1 MHSILAQCTQEI
13 GDRAISAERR
23 IRALEAAE
31 EKAELRRKAESP
43 VTKDSLPVPATPTTP
58 SVERMIANLTSH
70 IESTTPC
77 PLLQSFCA
85 VVLRKVADPRSG
97 KGTLARKRR
106 GNLQFSIGFCPYP
119 QEVAPPDPGRSA
131 PVDLGR
137 SPARQCCRRVLV
149 LQTYPMYPV
158 HQGE

>member
-70 IESTTPC
+70 I
-77 PLLQSFCA
+77 
-85 VVLRKVADPRSG
+85 
-97 KGTLARKRR
+97 
-106 GNLQFSIGFCPYP
+106 
-119 QEVAPPDPGRSA
+119 
-131 PVDLGR
+131 
-137 SPARQCCRRVLV
+137 
-149 LQTYPMYPV
+149 
-158 HQGE
+158 